1 MGLRAA
7 HEAETVGQHLDR
19 AGPHDLLAVFGHR
32 LQDREHQ
39 VLLAQSGCALNTLF
53 LGHGDEF
60 GWRFPLEIV
69 KMHVSIHET
78 GRSPRS
84 EEHTSELQSLMRISY
99 DVFCLKKK
107 KKTATA

>member
-1 MGLRAA
+1 MCVCFFFFLMMRRPPRS
-7 HEAETVGQHLDR
+7 TLTDTLFPYTTLFR
-19 AGPHDLLAVFGHR
+19 SDLLAVFGHR

-78 GRSPRS
+78 GRSPAW
-84 EEHTSELQSLMRISY
+84 EWRIRH
-99 DVFCLKKK
+99 
-107 KKTATA
+107 

>member
-1 MGLRAA
+1 MFCFFKQKTAYEMRISDWSSDVCSSDLAQ
-7 HEAETVGQHLDR
+7 EAETVGQHLDR

-69 KMHVSIHET
+69 KMHVSIHKT
-78 GRSPRS
+78 GRSTDWEWS
-84 EEHTSELQSLMRISY
+84 I
-99 DVFCLKKK
+99 
-107 KKTATA
+107 